1 MVIIQRLDYS
11 LRGSISHLFRNFILY
26 ILKYHNNEDEYDE
39 LQSPMSNVFIVH
51 LKAHPSPPSMDS
63 LLVKCGILSLLPVGE
78 TEVTSRAACEEEDSG
93 AGVRGDQSVTR
104 VHQ

>member
-11 LRGSISHLFRNFILY
+11 LRGSISHLFQNFILY

-39 LQSPMSNVFIVH
+39 LQSPMSSVFIVH

-63 LLVKCGILSLLPVGE
+63 LLMNCGILSLSAPCRDRSYYPGRL
-78 TEVTSRAACEEEDSG
+78 C
-93 AGVRGDQSVTR
+93 RGGLRRRRQRQSVC
-104 VHQ
+104 